1 MTLPADDSVPTTPAT
16 LRLLRRALRSRLVC
30 NQRQCNLAGG
40 DGRPLVLID
49 YQRERRSCSTSRV
62 RAAATQSMRPSSLHG
77 VSVSVPFTWAITS
90 CCLQQSAAGICRYAV
105 SVWWQ
110 DILFCE
116 RLFLSIRSDE
126 GSQSDPRALILI
138 QPLTPLPTSLP
149 HPLTHPFSRQCV
161 TRSPL
166 LTLTLNALS
175 SINLSPYSSVLAGDV
190 FFHFLPAA
198 CTGYPFWSCIPG
210 CDHSKLHG
218 KFFISF
224 YFDFPPGI
232 SSQNRANSLFGFSFL
247 RSDISLFLFLCL
259 GGCTQNGKY
268 PSVVHDFCFLLFD
281 PFYSSHTHIFEE
293 PPVFVNHLLASSSH
307 VLAVVLLWSP
317 VSLCFVGWRI
327 CEMLKILL
335 VKFLNP
341 LPLTTS
347 PSLSTNRKQ
356 DTATCLWT

>member
-1 MTLPADDSVPTTPAT
+1 
-16 LRLLRRALRSRLVC
+16 
-30 NQRQCNLAGG
+30 
-40 DGRPLVLID
+40 
-49 YQRERRSCSTSRV
+49 
-62 RAAATQSMRPSSLHG
+62 MRPSLLHG
-77 VSVSVPFTWAITS
+77 VSVSMLFTWAITS
-90 CCLQQSAAGICRYAV
+90 CCLQQSGAGICRYAV

-110 DILFCE
+110 DI
-116 RLFLSIRSDE
+116 
-126 GSQSDPRALILI
+126 PRALILI
-138 QPLTPLPTSLP
+138 QPLTPLPTPLP
-149 HPLTHPFSRQCV
+149 HPLTHPFSCQCV

-175 SINLSPYSSVLAGDV
+175 SINLSPYSSMLAGDV

-268 PSVVHDFCFLLFD
+268 PSVVHDFFFFFIVW
-281 PFYSSHTHIFEE
+281 P
-293 PPVFVNHLLASSSH
+293 
-307 VLAVVLLWSP
+307 
-317 VSLCFVGWRI
+317 
-327 CEMLKILL
+327 ILL
-335 VKFLNP
+335 LSYPHFWRTSCVCEPFACQQFPCACCGVTVISCQFVFCGLTYMWNAENFTGQVFKSFTLNNKP
-341 LPLTTS
+341 FII
-347 PSLSTNRKQ
+347 
-356 DTATCLWT
+356 D